1 MSKLSV
7 VKNKK
12 KWFMK
17 GLMIPMGTELNNVIN
32 N

>member
-7 VKNKK
+7 VKIHKE
-12 KWFMK
+12 WFMK